1 MSAPAADTA
10 TAGHQPPE
18 RAYYEETVKLP
29 GFGPAPNRCRPH
41 KPVGVCEH
49 GHPILG
55 RSSCETRGCP
65 DHFRDWIEKGVIRM
79 VARLAAYRYAQEGDG
94 KRLVHAV
101 ASAPSDRRYSARAF
115 WEARSEAYEAA
126 EAAGVRGGA
135 AVAHP
140 YRTSDLGDDLFR
152 TAVEEGEVEE
162 DRGKWS
168 FLRELAGDDW
178 GEMREFI
185 EPGPHVHILGAARD
199 VDGDAAPEGWVVK
212 NIDSLDRFHIHD
224 LDSYRDMARRA
235 YYVLTHGAHQ
245 EGRQTTTY
253 FGSVHPQGFDPEE
266 ELTVT
271 AWSKIQEMA
280 EKAVKVKRGERGD
293 DAVTAPPDDRGPEEC
308 PREECDGDVFD
319 LVGFEE
325 RMTDGGDWKGH
336 VLSQPNGRKRWLRL
350 RGLLVF
356 WFEGGDRPP
365 PGVEVSQARYLEW
378 LEDVGRR
385 HTPEPTQSSLG
396 GRQAVGTAPRY

>member
-10 TAGHQPPE
+10 PPGHQPPE
-18 RAYYEETVKLP
+18 RAYYEETIRLP
-29 GFGPAPNRCRPH
+29 GFGAAPDRCLPQT
-41 KPVGVCEH
+41 PVGVCEH

-65 DHFRDWIEKGVIRM
+65 DHFRDWVEKGVIRM
-79 VARLAAYRYAQEGDG
+79 VARLAAYRYAQDG
-94 KRLVHAV
+94 ADKRLVHSV
-101 ASAPSDRRYSARAF
+101 ASAPAERRYSARAF

-140 YRTSDLGDDLFR
+140 YRTSDVGDDVFR
-152 TAVEEGEVEE
+152 AAVEHGHVDD

-178 GEMREFI
+178 GEMREFV
-185 EPGPHVHILGAARD
+185 EPGPHVHILGPARD

-212 NIDSLDRFHIHD
+212 NIRSFDRFHLND
-224 LDSYRDMARRA
+224 LEAYRDMAASA
-235 YYVLTHGAHQ
+235 YYILTHAAHQ
-245 EGRQTTTY
+245 DGRQSTTY
-253 FGSVHPQGFDPEE
+253 FGEVHPQGFDPTEE
-266 ELTVT
+266 IT
-271 AWSKIQEMA
+271 AAAWEKIQMMA
-280 EKAVKVKRGERGD
+280 TKAVSVRRGEPAD

-308 PREECDGDVFD
+308 PREECEGEVFD

-325 RMTDGGDWKGH
+325 RVRSEEWKGH

-350 RGLLVF
+350 RGLLVY

-365 PGVEVSQARYLEW
+365 PGVEVSEARYLEW
-378 LEDVGRR
+378 LEDVGRA
-385 HTPEPTQSSLG
+385 HTPEPTQSALG
-396 GRQAVGTAPRY
+396 DRRALGTASPY